1 MNTITVDVFDWE
13 KKKCGEIQLNTFVFQ
28 QEPRLDIISE
38 LVRAGQGGKRQ
49 GSHNVKTR
57 AEVRGG
63 GAKPF
68 RQKGTGRARQG
79 SSRSPLLR
87 SGGVTHGPK
96 PRKYSKKIGAKVRK
110 LGIRSTLSYLFSK
123 GVFVVVEDMVSK
135 EGKTK
140 DLQKKLKKF
149 SSKSLL
155 VDYEK
160 NLLFSRACRN
170 LSSYQL
176 LSARGL
182 NVYDL
187 LKYNYVICTR
197 NAVEK
202 IHDIYGGLDSELSKK
217 LSGESTAK
225 NTEQRNKSEV
235 VQRQPK
241 PQSQKHKTDK
251 IKEV

>member
-1 MNTITVDVFDWE
+1 MNTMTVDVFNWE
-13 KKKCGEIQLNTFVFQ
+13 KEKCGEIKLNTSVFK
-28 QEPRLDIISE
+28 QEVRLDIVSE
-38 LVRAGQGGKRQ
+38 LARAGQAGKRQ
-49 GSHNVKTR
+49 GSHHVKTR

-87 SGGVTHGPK
+87 SGGVIHGPK

-110 LGIRSTLSYLFSK
+110 LGIRSALSYLLSQK
-123 GVFVVVEDMVSK
+123 SFVVVEDMISK

-140 DLQKKLKKF
+140 ELNQKLNKF
-149 SSKSLL
+149 SPKSLL
-155 VDYEK
+155 VDHDK

-170 LSSYQL
+170 LPSYQWL
-176 LSARGL
+176 QVQGL

-202 IHDIYGGLDSELSKK
+202 IHKIYG
-217 LSGESTAK
+217 
-225 NTEQRNKSEV
+225 
-235 VQRQPK
+235 
-241 PQSQKHKTDK
+241 
-251 IKEV
+251 KEA